1 MSQTR
6 SQKRS
11 ATDSPAPATSEEPT
25 DTHMV
30 DYDLLTEKILA
41 RLAQRMDASDKTR
54 NEQFAQLKQQFTQ
67 LQADYGRQ
75 QSKIE
80 ELQNKIVILE
90 TANQR
95 RDQLARS
102 NNAMLFNIPEEGNGA
117 RVIDTVKKVL
127 ETLPAD
133 GSRVETPVAC
143 VRIGAPREGAAAKP
157 RPIKA
162 IFASTDAKH
171 GLLKRGKDLRA
182 KGFGVDVDLT
192 PQQRA
197 ERTSKSDRF
206 TALKAQGHKPFFRG
220 SILMVRQGDRI
231 WEDRGNLPPPPPGN
245 PPPPPPG
252 NPPTYA
258 QAASR
263 SAPHPGAA
271 E

>member
-1 MSQTR
+1 MI
-6 SQKRS
+6 
-11 ATDSPAPATSEEPT
+11 
-25 DTHMV
+25 
-30 DYDLLTEKILA
+30 DYDLLTAKISE
-41 RLAQRMDASDKTR
+41 RMAQRMDTSDKKR
-54 NEQFAQLKQQFTQ
+54 DKQFAELKAQFTQ
-67 LQADYGRQ
+67 LQTDYGRQ

-80 ELQNKIVILE
+80 ELQNRIVILE
-90 TANQR
+90 TANER

-102 NNAMLFNIPEEGNGA
+102 NNAMLFNIPEESNGA
-117 RVIDTVKKVL
+117 RVIDTVKNVL
-127 ETLPAD
+127 ATLPAD

-206 TALKAQGHKPFFRG
+206 AALKAQGHKPFFRG
-220 SILMVRQGDRI
+220 SILMVRLGDRI
-231 WEDRGNLPPPPPGN
+231 WEDRENLPPPPPGN
-245 PPPPPPG
+245 PPPSPPG

-258 QAASR
+258 QAAS
-263 SAPHPGAA
+263 APRPRAA